1 MGTVRRKVFYTPPAQ
16 TAAITTDNGSVIL
29 KLSDFDEY
37 KEELVRMR
45 NEGQMTV
52 GKFQNRSTAV
62 NVFLEYLI
70 KTKGIE
76 PGTNEIKITTK
87 DIYNAFT
94 IFIHERRPAVHTLRT
109 YLYSTKKALEHILLS
124 KYNILLSRTIGLE
137 VFNPEF
143 YVSQLSKSTFQTKG
157 RQLKEYQLN
166 ERNKVISDERVKDAL
181 KWLEILI
188 HTKKTRTVENL
199 RLATIIALLTGARGS
214 EINDLQFQVI
224 VDGETINQI
233 DLNRGIIY
241 FHRKKLKE
249 DATKSFTPVF
259 IHPVLIEELKAYRRK
274 YLPDPTKPLFGYYEI
289 DKLFYNYYT
298 PAKAFRSKE
307 KLETL
312 YQNNKWL
319 QKYPPQKPIIGLR
332 QIRKYVDSYLQARM
346 FELADKGVG
355 SSLFGKGLYG
365 LDNMRRYKNYLLGR
379 AEGVD
384 FMHYISTTEDPRYVA
399 RYKRFTNMLFDGLID
414 RLMPEFGHVLSPE
427 VASKLYGK
435 SSETQAATQK
445 SKVTSY

>member
-1 MGTVRRKVFYTPPAQ
+1 MRRKTFHKQQNQA
-16 TAAITTDNGSVIL
+16 AAITADNGFIIL

-45 NEGQMTV
+45 KEGQMTV

-94 IFIHERRPAVHTLRT
+94 TFIRERRPSVHTLRI
-109 YLYSTKKALEHILLS
+109 YLYSTKKALEHILLRN
-124 KYNILLSRTIGLE
+124 YDVLLSRTIGLE
-137 VFNPEF
+137 VFNPEL
-143 YVSQLSKSTFQTKG
+143 YVSQLSRSMFQTKG

-199 RLATIIALLTGARGS
+199 KLATIIALLTGARGS
-214 EINDLQFQVI
+214 EINDLQFQVV

-233 DLNRGIIY
+233 DLKRGIIY

-249 DATKSFTPVF
+249 DATKSFTPIF
-259 IHPVLIEELKAYRRK
+259 IHPILIEELKTYRRK

-289 DKLFYNYYT
+289 DKLFYNYYV
-298 PAKAFRSKE
+298 PANAFRSKE

-399 RYKRFTNMLFDGLID
+399 RYRRFTNMLFDGLID
-414 RLMPEFGHVLSPE
+414 RIMPEFGRILSPE

-435 SSETQAATQK
+435 SSETPAATQK
-445 SKVTSY
+445 SKVTLY